1 MEDASKDLSIKSL
14 NIADEITPEVSGRPP
29 AKVTEIGEEVETADS
44 EGEAPQDV
52 ERIPLELK
60 SEFVH
65 NVIARKYKDALK
77 LANIMLQFDPN
88 SQIAKDYLP
97 VLNERIAFDDE
108 PESDEA
114 EEEESSSEESSSEDE
129 VSESEEEDL
138 DAPGTSKDT
147 MKPPRVRQ
155 CRTHEKSYLDGF
167 TGKSS

>member
-1 MEDASKDLSIKSL
+1 MTTPTRSQ
-14 NIADEITPEVSGRPP
+14 ITG
-29 AKVTEIGEEVETADS
+29 
-44 EGEAPQDV
+44 
-52 ERIPLELK
+52 
-60 SEFVH
+60 FV
-65 NVIARKYKDALK
+65 
-77 LANIMLQFDPN
+77 ANIKILNFN
-88 SQIAKDYLP
+88 SK
-97 VLNERIAFDDE
+97 NSF
-108 PESDEA
+108 SDGA